1 MEKIKPRT
9 ITKHLGRGLFTTIE
23 TKPHNHSTMTDKKLA
38 DIANF
43 IRMRQKAL
51 IHETDFNKGMNHA
64 YQDILFLVE
73 DMLADPE
80 FPIEEITNQIK

>member
-1 MEKIKPRT
+1 MK
-9 ITKHLGRGLFTTIE
+9 
-23 TKPHNHSTMTDKKLA
+23 TDNKLA

-43 IRMRQKAL
+43 IRMRKQTTE
-51 IHETDFNKGMNHA
+51 HQTEFNRGMNHA

-80 FPIEEITNQIK
+80 FPIDEILTENIKQQ